1 MVHNSAGSRT
11 HKDQHLT
18 GKSPLTWLFIQ
29 HQRASCW
36 SGRQDSNLRPLDPQ
50 SSALPSCATSRPRP
64 LRRLHSLAQ
73 SKQTSGSATA
83 PANGASSKPASAPPL
98 HNGVAPQPH
107 DRTAA
112 ADQTATG
119 ETSPHRPPRSDV
131 GECPFARQVTYRYE
145 AGGSSAACAADPLP
159 DCDGSIKQPV

>member
-1 MVHNSAGSRT
+1 MVPNSARSLAKQDRLSAK
-11 HKDQHLT
+11 KD
-18 GKSPLTWLFIQ
+18 PLTWGFV
-29 HQRASCW
+29 HRQRALYW

-83 PANGASSKPASAPPL
+83 PANGASSKPASASPL

-107 DRTAA
+107 GRR
-112 ADQTATG
+112 
-119 ETSPHRPPRSDV
+119 RPDSY
-131 GECPFARQVTYRYE
+131 Q
-145 AGGSSAACAADPLP
+145 
-159 DCDGSIKQPV
+159 